1 MQALKT
7 VTQTLDPDL
16 GAEGSRQR
24 VLTRF
29 CISAQSQPSSPFAVL
44 LLHDFWSG
52 VWLLTVSIPQGSTMS
67 LLIPEYMS
75 GS

>member
-7 VTQTLDPDL
+7 VTRTLDPDL

-24 VLTRF
+24 VLTWF
-29 CISAQSQPSSPFAVL
+29 CVSAQPQPSSPFEVL

-52 VWLLTVSIPQGSTMS
+52 VWVLTVSIPQGSTVS

-75 GS
+75 NS